1 MGPKINGLSI
11 SDLVSTAVE
20 KRLAEELGV
29 YKASLD
35 NALSRIKD
43 LEEEIANFREMS
55 NNNFPITKSP
65 SKNTICK
72 HWLRNQCTWKQKCR
86 FSHCQSSTSTS
97 PTSSASSLSGSI
109 AKDTEV
115 VVKTAKV
122 EKSVQVSFPMVSSPS
137 LVSTSVAQKSSSVLT
152 RPSFVSGVLQP
163 ELVGA
168 ALTHDVAEGVVD
180 CLLDAVVEIANKTDF
195 AAKVAKDAEW
205 VENMLLNIAKLEERY
220 NAKSKPGGDDG
231 TIYSAQ
237 VAIPKV
243 DFSKVKPHLHRNLPK
258 PSLCPVYGCAEDP
271 KVYTDCG
278 LSEYHR
284 QQKQHKCDTGGC
296 KSKFDNPDYPPF
308 GSLPGFC
315 TNLGVVPVPQDPIG
329 GFVYK
334 GGTDADTTWQLYAD
348 AVYI

>member
-11 SDLVSTAVE
+11 SDLVSAAVE
-20 KRLAEELGV
+20 KRLEEELGV

-35 NALSRIKD
+35 NALSKVKN
-43 LEEEIANFREMS
+43 LEEEMAHFREMS
-55 NNNFPITKSP
+55 NNNFPISKSH
-65 SKNTICK
+65 SKNAICR

-86 FSHCQSSTSTS
+86 FSHCQGSTSTS
-97 PTSSASSLSGSI
+97 PSSSASSLSGSI

-115 VVKTAKV
+115 VVKTSKV

-152 RPSFVSGVLQP
+152 RPSFVPGVLQP

>member
-1 MGPKINGLSI
+1 M
-11 SDLVSTAVE
+11 AH
-20 KRLAEELGV
+20 
-29 YKASLD
+29 
-35 NALSRIKD
+35 
-43 LEEEIANFREMS
+43 FREMS
-55 NNNFPITKSP
+55 NNNFPISKSH
-65 SKNTICK
+65 SKNAICR

-86 FSHCQSSTSTS
+86 FSHCQGSTSTS
-97 PTSSASSLSGSI
+97 PSSSASSLSGSI

-115 VVKTAKV
+115 VVKTSKV

-152 RPSFVSGVLQP
+152 RPSFVPGVLQP

>member
-11 SDLVSTAVE
+11 SDLVSNAVE

-29 YKASLD
+29 YKDLLN
-35 NALSRIKD
+35 NALTRIKN
-43 LEEEIANFREMS
+43 LEEETAHFREMS
-55 NNNFPITKSP
+55 NNNFPISKSP
-65 SKNTICK
+65 KTDICR
-72 HWLRNQCTWKQKCR
+72 HWLKNQCTWRQRCR
-86 FSHCQSSTSTS
+86 FSHCQGSSSTSSTST
-97 PTSSASSLSGSI
+97 ASSLPGSN
-109 AKDTEV
+109 AK
-115 VVKTAKV
+115 VVKTSKV
-122 EKSVQVSFPMVSSPS
+122 EKSIQVSFPMESSPS
-137 LVSTSVAQKSSSVLT
+137 LVITSVVPKSSSVLT

-168 ALTHDVAEGVVD
+168 ALTHDIAEGVVD

-231 TIYSAQ
+231 AIYSAQ

-243 DFSKVKPHLHRNLPK
+243 DFTKVKPHLHRNLPK
-258 PSLCPVYGCAEDP
+258 PSLCPVYACSEDP
-271 KVYTDCG
+271 KFYTQC
-278 LSEYHR
+278 
-284 QQKQHKCDTGGC
+284 C
-296 KSKFDNPDYPPF
+296 KSICETCRSAPGPLKAKFDSPSPF
-308 GSLPGFC
+308 GSLPGFY

-348 AVYI
+348 AVFI

>member
-29 YKASLD
+29 YKDLLD
-35 NALSRIKD
+35 NALTSIKN
-43 LEEEIANFREMS
+43 LEEEMTHFREMS
-55 NNNFPITKSP
+55 NNNFPISKSH
-65 SKNTICK
+65 SKNAICR

-86 FSHCQSSTSTS
+86 FSHCQGSTSTS
-97 PTSSASSLSGSI
+97 PSSSASSLSGSI

-115 VVKTAKV
+115 VVKTSKV

-152 RPSFVSGVLQP
+152 RPSFVPGVLQP

>member
-1 MGPKINGLSI
+1 M
-11 SDLVSTAVE
+11 
-20 KRLAEELGV
+20 EELGD
-29 YKASLD
+29 YKASLE

-55 NNNFPITKSP
+55 NNNFPFSKSP
-65 SKNTICK
+65 SKTDTCR
-72 HWLRNQCTWKQKCR
+72 HWLKNQCTWRERCR
-86 FSHCQSSTSTS
+86 FSHCQGSSSTSSTST
-97 PTSSASSLSGSI
+97 ASSLPGSN
-109 AKDTEV
+109 AK
-115 VVKTAKV
+115 VVKTSQV
-122 EKSVQVSFPMVSSPS
+122 EKSVQVSFPMESSPS
-137 LVSTSVAQKSSSVLT
+137 LVSTSVVPKSSSVLT

-180 CLLDAVVEIANKTDF
+180 CLLDAVVESANKTDF
-195 AAKVAKDAEW
+195 AANAAKDAEW
-205 VENMLLNIAKLEERY
+205 VENMLLNIAKLEEQY

-231 TIYSAQ
+231 AIYSAQ

-243 DFSKVKPHLHRNLPK
+243 DFTKVKPHLHRNLPK
-258 PSLCPVYGCAEDP
+258 PSLCPVYACSEDP
-271 KVYTDCG
+271 KFYTQC
-278 LSEYHR
+278 
-284 QQKQHKCDTGGC
+284 C
-296 KSKFDNPDYPPF
+296 KSICETCRSAPGPLKAKFDSPSPF